1 MWPAQP
7 AAQAQ
12 LTRSHRLTAPRVTD
26 AELRGFER
34 MLAAADATALAREAQ
49 RARDR
54 KRERAQLRAEESE
67 EADAEEAASA
77 SAHFDALLEVV
88 EAACGATCQLPAES
102 RRERVKWA
110 AGRLA
115 SEMRLVKKPRLV
127 EAQPFVRELASELLA
142 RIDSHAHAHANG

>member
-1 MWPAQP
+1 
-7 AAQAQ
+7 
-12 LTRSHRLTAPRVTD
+12 
-26 AELRGFER
+26 
-34 MLAAADATALAREAQ
+34 MLAAADATALARKAQ
-49 RARDR
+49 RV
-54 KRERAQLRAEESE
+54 RERERTQLPAED
-67 EADAEEAASA
+67 ADADEAACA

-88 EAACGATCQLPAES
+88 EAACGATCPLAAES

>member
-7 AAQAQ
+7 AAQSQ

-34 MLAAADATALAREAQ
+34 MLAAADATALARKAQ
-49 RARDR
+49 RARER
-54 KRERAQLRAEESE
+54 ERERERAQLPAED
-67 EADAEEAASA
+67 ADADEAASA

-88 EAACGATCQLPAES
+88 EAACGAACPMPAES

-127 EAQPFVRELASELLA
+127 EMQPFVRELASELLA